1 MVLTCILLDLCRTL
15 NPLLHTV
22 FPFIFNNGFNVMSI
36 VLILSLQVITASN
49 FMKVEVLLRVHH
61 QLTKLSEL
69 INWSLNLSLILL
81 KFFCSKHFKI
91 AFN

>member
-1 MVLTCILLDLCRTL
+1 MFFLLVLTCILLDLCRIL
-15 NPLLHTV
+15 SPFLHIV
-22 FPFIFNNGFNVMSI
+22 FPFIFNNGLNVMSI

-49 FMKVEVLLRVHH
+49 FMKFEVLVGVHH

-81 KFFCSKHFKI
+81 KFVCSKHF
-91 AFN
+91 